1 MKVIHEIRLN
11 QYSAVP
17 ADRTRRFSLGT
28 KDSYGIEQLRIVP
41 GEGWD
46 GLTITATFHP
56 PEGEAVQ
63 VLIPADGLIDVPPE
77 ATRSGSELPIK
88 YGKIVFAGVAD
99 GMQRISCNL
108 PYTVLDHAPVE
119 GAESSGP
126 SPSWYEQAAAHFVP
140 SGGKAGQVLAKA
152 SDTDLDVEWA
162 DGGNG
167 TADHAKLS
175 NRYAADQHPIS
186 AITGLQKELDG
197 KQPAGNYLTADS
209 LQAATDA
216 ALEQAKESGEFDGAQ
231 GPAGE
236 KGDKGDTGATGA
248 TGPQGP
254 KGDTGDTGPQGPKG
268 DTGATGATGPAG
280 ADGITPTIG
289 ANGNWYTGDTDT
301 GVAAQGPQGETG
313 PQGIQ
318 GPQGDTGKDGVD
330 GKSAYQYAV
339 DGGYT
344 GTEAEFA
351 AKLAQEIPTVDS
363 TLTQSGKAADA
374 AAVGDRLSALS
385 EEIANLQTSGLTTA
399 QINALDGMFKV
410 AAYDDSKDVSGAY
423 AAFKAAFGLV
433 DSGVTTYT
441 ITADLVNVTSSN
453 SVTSVTE
460 GASYTA
466 TLTAA
471 DGYKL
476 NAVSVLMGG
485 VDVTADVYADG
496 VISIPAVTGNVEIV
510 ASAMWSGTETAE
522 LNTDGLLG
530 YFDFRNRAASS
541 GNGSTGYYEAA
552 TVGDG
557 RLYAWQKKAEGNE
570 YGKYASSMQFC
581 SGSSYTVHDF
591 GTEFTWILKAYCDVI
606 YTMPGAN
613 DYMTPNNT
621 GVNLA
626 PKYNNTSSSTA
637 TATSTTIGK
646 QHAGYHTV
654 TMKASDSVLQ
664 VYVDAALVAEYDGA
678 DIDDFVSWYGKFT
691 VNDMWASSQTVKVHT
706 AMAFYGR
713 ALTDAEIVEMDEYL
727 KTLEVSA

>member
-1 MKVIHEIRLN
+1 MPDKVIHEIRMS

-17 ADRTRRFSLGT
+17 ADLTRRFSLGT
-28 KDSYGIEQLRIVP
+28 RDSYGVEQLRIVP

-46 GLTITATFHP
+46 GLAITATFHA

-63 VLIPADGLIDVPPE
+63 VIVPADGLIDVPPE

-126 SPSWYEQAAAHFVP
+126 APSWYEQAAAHFLP
-140 SGGKAGQVLAKA
+140 GGGKAGQVLAKA
-152 SDTDLDVEWA
+152 SDADLDVEWA
-162 DGGNG
+162 DGGGSG
-167 TADHAKLS
+167 TSDHAKLS
-175 NRYAADQHPIS
+175 NRDAADQHPIS

-216 ALEQAKESGEFDGAQ
+216 ALEQAKESGEFDGA
-231 GPAGE
+231 P
-236 KGDKGDTGATGA
+236 GA
-248 TGPQGP
+248 
-254 KGDTGDTGPQGPKG
+254 
-268 DTGATGATGPAG
+268 
-280 ADGITPTIG
+280 
-289 ANGNWYTGDTDT
+289 
-301 GVAAQGPQGETG
+301 
-313 PQGIQ
+313 
-318 GPQGDTGKDGVD
+318 D
-330 GKSAYQYAV
+330 GKSAYQYAQ

-351 AKLAQEIPTVDS
+351 EKLAQELPTTLPNPNALTFTGAVTGSYDGSAAVTVDIP
-363 TLTQSGKAADA
+363 AAGGGA
-374 AAVGDRLSALS
+374 
-385 EEIANLQTSGLTTA
+385 GLTAA

-423 AAFKAAFGLV
+423 AAFKAAFGLG
-433 DSGVTTYT
+433 DSSVTTYT
-441 ITADLVNVTSSN
+441 ITAELVNVTSSN
-453 SVTSVTE
+453 SATSITE

-466 TLTAA
+466 TLTAD

-476 NAVSVLMGG
+476 DTVSVLIGG

-541 GNGSTGYYEAA
+541 GNGSTGYYESA

-557 RLYAWQKKAEGNE
+557 RLYAWHNKSAGNE
-570 YGKYASSMQFC
+570 YGKYAGSMQFC

-591 GTEFTWILKAYCDVI
+591 GTEFTWILKAYCDEA
-606 YTMPGAN
+606 YTLPGAM
-613 DYMTPNNT
+613 DYMTPNNF
-621 GVNLA
+621 GVTLA

-691 VNDMWASSQTVKVHT
+691 VNEMWTHIQTVLVHT